1 MSALTEKKKSRGRPR
16 IHETNAARKK
26 AYRER
31 KKAERLK
38 MEERIKELESKL
50 IDLDSIKEED
60 YEDDLMNLT
69 YHQLGILKTDK
80 LEDYLQKLE
89 KRFDSGFSINN
100 IFNMFQKSIDEF
112 KQNAIE
118 YETKKIIQD
127 VDEKFQKNRKQL
139 HNIILHQMIN
149 FELTKRK
156 DAKFVEIELDL
167 IEERIKELEKKIS
180 KEKEVP
186 KRVITKED

>member
-1 MSALTEKKKSRGRPR
+1 MTEKKKSRGRPR